1 MPTGLTAVG
10 GVMRSHIQIDRDRIA
25 DFCPEHLIRKL
36 ALFGSAL
43 TDGIRPESNIGAQ
56 V

>member
-1 MPTGLTAVG
+1 MS
-10 GVMRSHIQIDRDRIA
+10 SHIQIDRDRIA

-43 TDGIRPESNIGAQ
+43 TDEFRPQSNGDAQ